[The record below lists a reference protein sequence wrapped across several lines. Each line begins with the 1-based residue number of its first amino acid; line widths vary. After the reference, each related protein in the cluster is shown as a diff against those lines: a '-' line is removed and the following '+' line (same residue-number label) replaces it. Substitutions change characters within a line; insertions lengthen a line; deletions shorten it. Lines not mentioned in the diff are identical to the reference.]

1 MLIRTVTAL
10 AFALCFHSLTA
21 AAPEEKNAYDAA
33 VRAFEWSHFERAEKE
48 FAQFIANFPDSD
60 LALKAAAFRLRSRA
74 HHLADQ
80 SKHGLA
86 AAAFRQLRREFPNSP
101 NYLEFIML
109 EAWSE
114 YHLGN
119 RETVVNL
126 LGDTKGPFQSA
137 AIIRSLEPA
146 ALKFQVSGW
155 LLLAQTYL
163 EQKNYP
169 AARQALAQATNWDLN
184 TEFQWRRQFILT
196 KIHFAANEFEKALAQ
211 ATPLLELA
219 EATEK
224 KEWIAESAAALGEVR
239 IATNQKEAAIRAYKK
254 NLAEGIP
261 QNRRREAWTKI
272 IQLRQEQ
279 SPGPFPF
286 LQSLEQFV
294 AETPNDNA
302 LDIPLLALAK
312 LKLQLYYQ
320 EKDKINSAKESPTP
334 TAAELLGD
342 ALTKLELLLHKFSES
357 PLRGKALYHLGWC
370 YWELQETEKSFSSF
384 YNALNIL
391 PEGFEKDIAQFK
403 LADGH
408 YALKRYENALFH
420 YQKIRQRIAAKAE
433 PTHPHKETFLA
444 QVLYQTLRAAI
455 KDGNPDAAADA
466 VSDLIA
472 LFPDNLLA
480 NKGTFLFGQHLLQ
493 IPQSSEA
500 RKIFRQLIERFPN
513 FPLKAEVELAIAYS
527 HELDG
532 NWKSAADAYQNW
544 TTTHP
549 HHKKQAQAAYARAW
563 CISQLNQENIAAT
576 LFQTFLEKHGKD
588 KSPNNQKLANQA
600 RLWLGNHH
608 FNRRNFNTAKQ
619 LYTEIFNTQNQQTN
633 LITFR
638 ARLMDSRASFR
649 QNQFQETIDQLKT
662 LRNHI
667 LKSNL
672 ANNYFKTFRAEVQLN
687 LGDAYFEYGK
697 QLPDP
702 DDREKQIRQAQEQYQ
717 QIQNIQPN
725 SRLWAIAEGRSA
737 DAARFL
743 SNYPQAKQS
752 YQNIINSP
760 PQQAD
765 ITLRS
770 QAEVALG
777 IILEQE
783 AEQAKT
789 KAEQTSLQKKALHH
803 YHNVIFGT
811 NRKTENFDA
820 FWRLQALRQAVSLTI
835 QLNGANAGIQ
845 FYQKAAK
852 DFTQSMP
859 SLQLDWNSLIQTLK
873 TNHKP
878 PTANKTQP
886 ANNNKQSIEN
896 E

>member
-1 MLIRTVTAL
+1 MPIRTATVLAL
-10 AFALCFHSLTA
+10 ALCLHSLNA
-21 AAPEEKNAYDAA
+21 ATPEEKNAYNAG

-60 LALKAAAFRLRSRA
+60 LATKAAAFRLRSRA
-74 HHLADQ
+74 HHQADQ
-80 SKHGLA
+80 SNHSLA
-86 AAAFRQLRREFPNSP
+86 AAAFRQLRNEFPNSP
-101 NYLEFIML
+101 NYLEFIVL
-109 EAWSE
+109 EAWNE

-126 LGDTKGPFQSA
+126 LGDAKGPFQSA
-137 AIIRSLEPA
+137 AIIRSRDPS
-146 ALKFQVSGW
+146 ALKFQVSGR

-163 EQKNYP
+163 EQKNYS
-169 AARQALAQATNWDLN
+169 AAQQALDKATDWDLN

-196 KIHFAANEFEKALAQ
+196 RLHFAANKFEKALAE
-211 ATPLLELA
+211 ANSLLELA

-239 IATNQKEAAIRAYKK
+239 IATNQKEAAILAYKK

-261 QNRRREAWTKI
+261 QNRRREAWSKI
-272 IQLRQEQ
+272 IELRREQ
-279 SPGPFPF
+279 SPGPFQF
-286 LQSLEQFV
+286 LKSLEQFV
-294 AETPNDNA
+294 AEASNDDA

-320 EKDKINSAKESPTP
+320 EKNRSEPSKESPP
-334 TAAELLGD
+334 PPAAEWLRD
-342 ALTKLELLLHKFSES
+342 ALAKLEQLLREFSQS
-357 PLRGKALYHLGWC
+357 PLRGEALYHLGWR
-370 YWELQETEKSFSSF
+370 YWEQSEIEKSFSSF

-391 PEGFEKDIAQFK
+391 PVGFEKDIAQFK

-420 YQKIRQRIAAKAE
+420 YQQIRQRITARAE
-433 PTHPHKETFLA
+433 PTPPRKETFLA
-444 QVLYQTLRAAI
+444 QVLYQIVRAAI

-466 VSDLIA
+466 VSDFIA

-493 IPQSSEA
+493 IPQSSDA

-563 CISQLNQENIAAT
+563 CLSQLNQENIAAT

-608 FNRRNFNTAKQ
+608 FNRRNFNTAQQ
-619 LYTEIFNTQNQQTN
+619 LYTEIYTRNQQTN
-633 LITFR
+633 LITLR
-638 ARLMDSRASFR
+638 ARLMASRSSFH
-649 QNQFQETIDQLKT
+649 QNQFKETIDLLKI
-662 LRNHI
+662 LRNRI
-667 LKSNL
+667 PKNNP

-697 QLPDP
+697 QLPEP
-702 DDREKQIRQAQEQYQ
+702 NARKEQIKQAQELYL
-717 QIQNIQPN
+717 QIQTLQPN
-725 SRLWAIAEGRSA
+725 SRLWAIAQGRCA
-737 DAARFL
+737 DVGRFL
-743 SNYPQAKQS
+743 SDYPQAKKL
-752 YQNIINSP
+752 YQNIINSS

-777 IILEQE
+777 TILEQE

-789 KAEQTSLQKKALHH
+789 KAEQISLQNKALHH

-820 FWRLQALRQAVSLTI
+820 FWRLQALRQAGPLTI
-835 QLNGANAGIQ
+835 QLNGIDAGIQ
-845 FYQKAAK
+845 FYQNAAK
-852 DFTQSMP
+852 DFTQSMS
-859 SLQLDWNSLIQTLK
+859 SLQLDWNSLIQTLQ
-873 TNHKP
+873 TN
-878 PTANKTQP
+878 NQ
-886 ANNNKQSIEN
+886 QSIEN
-896 E
+896 K

>member
-1 MLIRTVTAL
+1 MPIRTATAITL
-10 AFALCFHSLTA
+10 ALCLPFLNAET
-21 AAPEEKNAYDAA
+21 PEEKNAYDAG

-60 LALKAAAFRLRSRA
+60 LAPKAAAFRLRSRA

-80 SKHGLA
+80 SKHELA

-109 EAWSE
+109 EAWNE

-126 LGDTKGPFQSA
+126 LGDAKGPFQSA
-137 AIIRSLEPA
+137 SIIRSRDPA

-169 AARQALAQATNWDLN
+169 ATRQAINKATDWDLN

-196 KIHFAANEFEKALAQ
+196 RLHFAANEFEKALAK
-211 ATPLLELA
+211 AIPLLELA

-239 IATNQKEAAIRAYKK
+239 IATNQKEAAIRAYEK

-279 SPGPFPF
+279 SPGPLPF
-286 LQSLEQFV
+286 LQSLEQFI
-294 AETPNDNA
+294 AESPNDDA

-320 EKDKINSAKESPTP
+320 EKDIVNSAEESPTP
-334 TAAELLGD
+334 PDAELLGN
-342 ALTKLELLLHKFSES
+342 ALAKLEQLLRDFPES

-391 PEGFEKDIAQFK
+391 LEGFEKDIAQLK

-420 YQKIRQRIAAKAE
+420 YQQIRQRIAAEAE
-433 PTHPHKETFLA
+433 PTHPHKKNLLT
-444 QVLYQTLRAAI
+444 QVLYQTVRAAI
-455 KDGNPDAAADA
+455 KNGNPDAAANA

-472 LFPDNLLA
+472 LSPDNLLA

-549 HHKKQAQAAYARAW
+549 HNKKQAQAAYARAW
-563 CISQLNQENIAAT
+563 CLSQLNQENIAAS

-588 KSPNNQKLANQA
+588 KAADNQKLANQA

-608 FNRRNFNTAKQ
+608 FNRRNFDTAKQ

-633 LITFR
+633 LITLR
-638 ARLMDSRASFR
+638 ARLMAGRASFH
-649 QNQFQETIDQLKT
+649 QNQLKETIDLLKT
-662 LRNHI
+662 LHKRIPKN
-667 LKSNL
+667 NPT
-672 ANNYFKTFRAEVQLN
+672 NNYFKTLQAEVLLN
-687 LGDAYFEYGK
+687 LADTYFKRAK
-697 QLPDP
+697 QLPEP
-702 DDREKQIRQAQEQYQ
+702 DAREDQIEQAQKLYQ
-717 QIQNIQPN
+717 QIQTIQPN
-725 SRLWAIAEGRSA
+725 SRLWAIAQGRYA
-737 DAARFL
+737 DTSRFL
-743 SNYPQAKQS
+743 SNYPQAKER

-777 IILEQE
+777 TILEQE

-803 YHNVIFGT
+803 YHNVLFGT

-820 FWRLQALRQAVSLTI
+820 FWRLQALRQAGPLTI

-845 FYQKAAK
+845 FYQEAAK
-852 DFTQSMP
+852 DFAQSMP
-859 SLQLDWNSLIQTLK
+859 SLQLDWNSIIQTIQ
-873 TNHKP
+873 T
-878 PTANKTQP
+878 
-886 ANNNKQSIEN
+886 NNKQPIEN
-896 E
+896 K

>member
-1 MLIRTVTAL
+1 MPIRTAIAVAL
-10 AFALCFHSLTA
+10 ALCHHSLNA
-21 AAPEEKNAYDAA
+21 AAPEEKNAYDAS
-33 VRAFEWSHFERAEKE
+33 VRAFEWNLFERAEKE

-60 LALKAAAFRLRSRA
+60 LAPKAAAFRLRSRA

-80 SKHGLA
+80 SKHRLA

-109 EAWSE
+109 EAWNE

-119 RETVVNL
+119 RETVVKL
-126 LGDTKGPFQSA
+126 LGDAKGPFQSA
-137 AIIRSLEPA
+137 AIIRSHDPA

-169 AARQALAQATNWDLN
+169 AARQALAKATDWDID

-196 KIHFAANEFEKALAQ
+196 KIHFAANEFEKALAK
-211 ATPLLELA
+211 ATSLLELA

-239 IATNQKEAAIRAYKK
+239 IATNQKEAAIQAYKK

-272 IQLRQEQ
+272 IQMRQEQ
-279 SPGPFPF
+279 SPGPLPF
-286 LQSLEQFV
+286 LQSLEQFI
-294 AETPNDNA
+294 AESSNDDA

-320 EKDKINSAKESPTP
+320 EKDRSPQEKESPTP
-334 TAAELLGD
+334 LDSKLLGD
-342 ALTKLELLLHKFSES
+342 AQAKLEQLLREFSQS
-357 PLRGKALYHLGWC
+357 PLRGEALYHLGWC
-370 YWELQETEKSFSSF
+370 YWEQHKTEKSFSSF

-408 YALKRYENALFH
+408 YAFKRYENALFH
-420 YQKIRQRIAAKAE
+420 YQQIRQRIAASAK
-433 PTHPHKETFLA
+433 PIPPNKKTLLT
-444 QVLYQTLRAAI
+444 QVLYQTVRAAI
-455 KDGNPDAAADA
+455 KDGNPNAAADA

-480 NKGTFLFGQHLLQ
+480 NKGTFLFGQHMLQ
-493 IPQSSEA
+493 ISKSSEA
-500 RKIFRQLIERFPN
+500 RKIFHQLIERFPN
-513 FPLKAEVELAIAYS
+513 FPLQAEVELALAYS

-544 TTTHP
+544 TTIHP
-549 HHKKQAQAAYARAW
+549 HHTKQAQAAYAKAW
-563 CISQLNQENIAAT
+563 CLSQLNQENTAAT

-588 KSPNNQKLANQA
+588 KSPDNQKLANQA

-619 LYTEIFNTQNQQTN
+619 LYTELFNAQNQQTN
-633 LITFR
+633 LITLR
-638 ARLMDSRASFR
+638 ARLMASRASFH
-649 QNQFQETIDQLKT
+649 QNQFEETIEQLKT
-662 LRNHI
+662 LRNEI
-667 LKSNL
+667 PKNNPT
-672 ANNYFKTFRAEVQLN
+672 NNYFKTLQGEVQLN

-697 QLPDP
+697 QLPEP
-702 DDREKQIRQAQEQYQ
+702 DTRKDQIEQAQKLYQ
-717 QIQNIQPN
+717 QIQPN
-725 SRLWAIAEGRSA
+725 SRLWAIAQGRCA
-737 DAARFL
+737 DAERFL
-743 SNYPQAKQS
+743 SNYPQAKQF

-777 IILEQE
+777 TILEQE

-789 KAEQTSLQKKALHH
+789 KAEQISLQKKALRH

-811 NRKTENFDA
+811 NRKTENFDT
-820 FWRLQALRQAVSLTI
+820 FWRLQALRQAGSLTI
-835 QLNGANAGIQ
+835 QLNGDNAGIQ

-859 SLQLDWNSLIQTLK
+859 SLQLDWNSLIQTLQ
-873 TNHKP
+873 TNHK
-878 PTANKTQP
+878 QP
-886 ANNNKQSIEN
+886 IEN

>member
-1 MLIRTVTAL
+1 MPIRTAIAL
-10 AFALCFHSLTA
+10 ALALCPHSLNA
-21 AAPEEKNAYDAA
+21 AAPEEKNAYDAS
-33 VRAFEWSHFERAEKE
+33 VRAFEWNLFERAEKE

-60 LALKAAAFRLRSRA
+60 LAPKAAAFRLRSRA

-80 SKHGLA
+80 SKHSLA

-101 NYLEFIML
+101 NYLEFVML
-109 EAWSE
+109 EAWNE

-119 RETVVNL
+119 RETVVKL
-126 LGDTKGPFQSA
+126 LGDAKGPFQSA
-137 AIIRSLEPA
+137 SIIRSRDPA
-146 ALKFQVSGW
+146 SLKFQVSGW

-169 AARQALAQATNWDLN
+169 AARQALAKATDWDID

-196 KIHFAANEFEKALAQ
+196 KLHFAADKFEKALAK

-279 SPGPFPF
+279 SPGPLPF
-286 LQSLEQFV
+286 LQSLEQFI
-294 AETPNDNA
+294 AESSNDDA

-312 LKLQLYYQ
+312 LKLKLYYQ
-320 EKDKINSAKESPTP
+320 EKDRSLPKKESPTP
-334 TAAELLGD
+334 PASKLLGD
-342 ALTKLELLLHKFSES
+342 AQAKLEQLLREFSQS
-357 PLRGKALYHLGWC
+357 PLQGEAIYHLGWC
-370 YWELQETEKSFSSF
+370 YWEQRKTEKSFSSF

-391 PEGFEKDIAQFK
+391 PESFEKDIAQFK

-420 YQKIRQRIAAKAE
+420 YQQIRQRIAASAK
-433 PTHPHKETFLA
+433 PIPSNKKTLLT
-444 QVLYQTLRAAI
+444 QVLYQTVRAAI
-455 KDGNPDAAADA
+455 KDGNPNAAADA

-480 NKGTFLFGQHLLQ
+480 NKGTFLFGQHMLQ

-500 RKIFRQLIERFPN
+500 RKIFHQLIERFPN
-513 FPLKAEVELAIAYS
+513 FPLQAEVELALAYS

-549 HHKKQAQAAYARAW
+549 HHTKQAQAAYARAW
-563 CISQLNQENIAAT
+563 CLSQLNQENTAAT
-576 LFQTFLEKHGKD
+576 LFQTFLEKHGKN

-633 LITFR
+633 LITLR
-638 ARLMDSRASFR
+638 ARLMASRASFH
-649 QNQFQETIDQLKT
+649 QNQLQETIKQLKT
-662 LRNHI
+662 LRNEI
-667 LKSNL
+667 PKNNPT
-672 ANNYFKTFRAEVQLN
+672 NNYFKTLQAEVQLN

-697 QLPDP
+697 QLLEPSA
-702 DDREKQIRQAQEQYQ
+702 REEEILRAQEQYR
-717 QIQNIQPN
+717 QIQTLQPN
-725 SRLWAIAEGRSA
+725 SRLWAIAQGRCA
-737 DAARFL
+737 DAERFL
-743 SNYPQAKQS
+743 SNYPQAKQF

-777 IILEQE
+777 TILEQE
-783 AEQAKT
+783 AEQSKT

-820 FWRLQALRQAVSLTI
+820 FWRLQALRQAGSLTI
-835 QLNGANAGIQ
+835 QLNGDNAGIQ

-859 SLQLDWNSLIQTLK
+859 SLQLDWNSLIQTLQ
-873 TNHKP
+873 T
-878 PTANKTQP
+878 
-886 ANNNKQSIEN
+886 NNKQPIEN

>member
-1 MLIRTVTAL
+1 MPIRTAIALAL
-10 AFALCFHSLTA
+10 AFCLHSLNA
-21 AAPEEKNAYDAA
+21 AAPEEKNAYDAG
-33 VRAFEWSHFERAEKE
+33 VRAFEWSLFQRAEKE

-60 LALKAAAFRLRSRA
+60 LAPKAAAFRLRSRA
-74 HHLADQ
+74 HHLSDQ
-80 SKHGLA
+80 SKHSLA

-109 EAWSE
+109 EAWNE

-119 RETVVNL
+119 QETVVNL
-126 LGDTKGPFQSA
+126 LGNPKGPFQSA
-137 AIIRSLEPA
+137 SIIRSLDPA

-169 AARQALAQATNWDLN
+169 AARQALAKATDWDIN

-196 KIHFAANEFEKALAQ
+196 KLHFAANEFEKALAK

-279 SPGPFPF
+279 SPGPLPF
-286 LQSLEQFV
+286 LQSLEQFI
-294 AETPNDNA
+294 AETSNDNA

-312 LKLQLYYQ
+312 LKLQFYYQ
-320 EKDKINSAKESPTP
+320 EKDRSPSPEQSPTP
-334 TAAELLGD
+334 PASKLLGN
-342 ALTKLELLLHKFSES
+342 TQEILEQILREFSQS
-357 PLRGKALYHLGWC
+357 PLRGEALYHLGWC
-370 YWELQETEKSFSSF
+370 YWEQRKTEKSFSSF
-384 YNALNIL
+384 YNALNVL
-391 PEGFEKDIAQFK
+391 PESFEKDIAQFK

-420 YQKIRQRIAAKAE
+420 YQQIRQRIAASAK
-433 PTHPHKETFLA
+433 PIHPNKKTFLA
-444 QVLYQTLRAAI
+444 QVLYQTVRAAI
-455 KDGNPDAAADA
+455 KDNNPNAAANA
-466 VSDLIA
+466 VSDLIT

-480 NKGTFLFGQHLLQ
+480 NKGTFLFGQHMLQ

-513 FPLKAEVELAIAYS
+513 FPPKAEVELAIAYS

-549 HHKKQAQAAYARAW
+549 HHKKQAQVAYAKAW
-563 CISQLNQENIAAT
+563 CISQLNQENIAAP

-608 FNRRNFNTAKQ
+608 FNRRNFHTAKQ
-619 LYTEIFNTQNQQTN
+619 FYTEIFNTQNQQTN
-633 LITFR
+633 LITLR
-638 ARLMDSRASFR
+638 ARLMAGRASFH
-649 QNQFQETIDQLKT
+649 QNQFEETIEQLKT
-662 LRNHI
+662 LSDRIPKN
-667 LKSNL
+667 NPT
-672 ANNYFKTFRAEVQLN
+672 NNYFKTLQAEVQLN

-697 QLPDP
+697 QLPEP
-702 DDREKQIRQAQEQYQ
+702 DTRKDQIEQAQKLYQ
-717 QIQNIQPN
+717 QIHPIQPN
-725 SRLWAIAEGRSA
+725 SRLWAIAQGRYA

-743 SNYPQAKQS
+743 SNYPQAKEH
-752 YQNIINSP
+752 YQNIINCL

-803 YHNVIFGT
+803 YHNIIFGT

-820 FWRLQALRQAVSLTI
+820 FWRLQALRQAGALTI
-835 QLNGANAGIQ
+835 QLEGIDAGIQ

-859 SLQLDWNSLIQTLK
+859 SLQQDWDSLIQTLK
-873 TNHKP
+873 TNHK
-878 PTANKTQP
+878 QP
-886 ANNNKQSIEN
+886 IEN